1 MRVVQPPVHVPL
13 TCVHEG
19 RLNNP
24 QSHTAEEDPL
34 TDRDARADLV
44 IHARRIH
51 AKVLTDPQRFGPEA
65 ADVLARA
72 RRARDPEALV
82 VALRAYAW
90 VHRCRRAVAKA
101 KPLLDEAYRIARRA
115 GLRDDAADVLVG
127 RAVVNEELG
136 RLAAAVRDLDT
147 AAELTEATGAD
158 ERRIELAFQRA
169 ALAQNIGRLPA
180 AATTYRELLASPRTP
195 PRTTARATN
204 NLALIEAQ
212 HGRFDEA
219 VRRLERLLP
228 LASEVG
234 PTVLTLAAQSL
245 AWVTVQ
251 SGRLAEGLR
260 RFEEAARVYESAGL
274 PLGEHY
280 IEYADA
286 LMDLRLIPEATEAAR
301 AAAEEFTR
309 LEVSLMAAEAQ
320 LRVAQLALLA
330 GDVPE
335 AQAAAREAGGS
346 FGRQGRSVWRAR
358 ALLVEAE
365 ARLASGA
372 DCTAELRAVRRAGRT
387 LQAVGTPAAAVQA
400 CLVEGRI
407 AASLGRTRP
416 AVAALHRAGD
426 LARRG
431 PVLVRLR
438 GRVAGALAAR
448 LLGRDGEVL
457 AYCRRGLSDLAR
469 YRSALPS
476 VELRALASGHGAEL
490 GQMGLEVV
498 VRAGS
503 PPRVL
508 EWMERTRSASLL
520 SVAPPDFDD
529 IKDDLDA
536 LRAVH
541 AELDALAG
549 DRRAV
554 TAGPLLTK
562 QLAIENRIRRA
573 TWQRRATG
581 GYVGSTVST
590 AELRG
595 LLDGRVL
602 VEYGILG
609 DELVAV
615 VLEPRRSRL
624 VPLGRVTAVAEQVR
638 PLLFALR
645 RLAQPRVSGTG
656 PGVSPQDR
664 AWHGRA
670 RAALASARLSA
681 ELRVSR
687 LTELLLAPLG
697 TPPDAELVVVPV
709 GNLHGIP
716 WSALHAG
723 PLSLAPS
730 ATFWARTRRAVLD
743 RAAAGPSGTGRDATN
758 PEPASHD
765 PAGRV
770 ALVAGPNLP
779 GAAAEVQALST
790 VYPQATVVVPPDS
803 TADTVAELLGGAD
816 LAHLACHGRLRA
828 DNPMFSA
835 LMLSDGPLTLQEL
848 QTRGLAPYRMVLASC
863 GSGAEV
869 SVAGDE
875 VLGFVSAL
883 LARGTAG
890 IVASIAAIP
899 DVAAV
904 DLMRALHACLVRGGT
919 LAHSLHQARATLDC
933 TDPSTYVNWCTFSA
947 HGAA

>member
-1 MRVVQPPVHVPL
+1 M
-13 TCVHEG
+13 TE
-19 RLNNP
+19 
-24 QSHTAEEDPL
+24 
-34 TDRDARADLV
+34 RDARAALV
-44 IHARRIH
+44 IHARRIR

-65 ADVLARA
+65 AEVLARA

-82 VALRAYAW
+82 VALHANAW
-90 VHRCRRAVAKA
+90 VQRWQWAVVEAKC
-101 KPLLDEAYRIARRA
+101 LLDEAYRIARRM

-127 RAVVNEELG
+127 RAVVNQELG
-136 RLAAAVRDLDT
+136 RLAAAVRDLDV

-158 ERRIELAFQRA
+158 ERHTELAFQRA
-169 ALAQNIGRLPA
+169 ALAHNVGKVSG
-180 AATTYRELLASPRTP
+180 AATIYRELLANPKTSPH
-195 PRTTARATN
+195 TTVRAAN

-212 HGRFDEA
+212 HGRFAEA

-234 PTVLTLAAQSL
+234 PTALAGVAQSL

-286 LMDLRLIPEATEAAR
+286 LMDLRLVPEATEAAR
-301 AAAEEFTR
+301 AATEEFTR
-309 LEVSLMAAEAQ
+309 LGVSLMAAEAQ

-330 GDVPE
+330 DDAP
-335 AQAAAREAGGS
+335 AARAAAREAGGS

-365 ARLASGA
+365 ARLESGA

-387 LQAVGTPAAAVQA
+387 LHDVGTPAAAVQA
-400 CLVEGRI
+400 YLVEGRI

-416 AVAALHRAGD
+416 AVAALRRAGD

-438 GRVAGALAAR
+438 GRIAGALAAR

-457 AYCRRGLSDLAR
+457 SYCRRGLFDLAR

-549 DRRAV
+549 QGDRRAA
-554 TAGPLLTK
+554 TAGPLVAE

-573 TWQRRATG
+573 TWQRHTSGGYATG
-581 GYVGSTVST
+581 GYAGGTVNT
-590 AELRG
+590 AELRR

-624 VPLGRVTAVAEQVR
+624 VPLGRVAAVAEQVR

-645 RLAQPRVSGTG
+645 RLAQPRVYNAA
-656 PGVSPQDR
+656 PGVSQQDR

-670 RAALASARLSA
+670 RAALASARISA

-697 TPPDAELVVVPV
+697 TSPDAELVVVPV

-743 RAAAGPSGTGRDATN
+743 RETTGRDATD
-758 PEPASHD
+758 ARSAGQGL
-765 PAGRV
+765 AGRV
-770 ALVAGPNLP
+770 TLVAGPNLP

-790 VYPQATVVVPPDS
+790 VYPQATVVVPPSS

-816 LAHLACHGRLRA
+816 LAHLACHGKLRA

-835 LMLSDGPLTLQEL
+835 LVLSDGPLTLQEL

-904 DLMRALHACLVRGGT
+904 DLMRALHERLVRGGT
-919 LAHSLHQARATLDC
+919 LAHALHEARATLDC
-933 TDPSTYVNWCTFSA
+933 ADPYAYVNWCTFSA